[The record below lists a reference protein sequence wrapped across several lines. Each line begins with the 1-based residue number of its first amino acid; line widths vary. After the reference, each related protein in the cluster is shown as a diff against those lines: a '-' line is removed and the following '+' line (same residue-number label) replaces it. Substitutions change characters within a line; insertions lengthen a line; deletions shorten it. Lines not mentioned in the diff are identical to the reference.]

1 MSWTLQN
8 TYTSLPE
15 VFFSRINPTPVAAP
29 TMLLA
34 NEPLADTLGLDA
46 DRLHEPGMVHFLVG
60 NLPNQNPPV
69 IAQAYAG
76 HQFGHFAL
84 LGDGRA
90 HLLGEHLSPH
100 GQRVD
105 VQLKGSGPTPYSR
118 RGDGRAALGP
128 MLREYIISEAMFA
141 LGIPTTRSLA
151 VIATGERVF
160 RERAVPG
167 AVLVR
172 IAASHIRV
180 GTFEYAAAL
189 DHGLDAPGHP
199 AAAAREADRRESG
212 HPERTYVQQLADYTL
227 ARHYPEL
234 LDMPPQERYFRLI
247 EDMMERQSQ
256 LICDWMRVGFIHG
269 VMNTDNMT
277 LSGETIDYGPCAF
290 MDQYDAATVFS
301 SIDHQG
307 RYRFD
312 NQPRIAQWNVAR
324 LAETLLPLVAE
335 SPEAAIERVTALI
348 NDFPKRFAQ
357 QWQTMMCRKLG
368 LENSEPGDAELI
380 SDLLRWMEKY
390 SRDYT
395 NTFRELSRTDTIQPK
410 SSIEAKAAIA
420 NGDQTFAHWH
430 QRWSTRLLRQ
440 PRSLPES
447 LRAMS
452 LVNPAVIPRN
462 HRVEDVLTDA
472 VAAGDLAPLKALLEV
487 VIRPYDSHLEHSEFC
502 HPPRPEERVQQT
514 FCGT

>member
-1 MSWTLQN
+1 MTWTLQN
-8 TYTSLPE
+8 TYASLPE

-29 TMLLA
+29 VLLLA
-34 NEPLADTLGLDA
+34 NEPLADTLGLGA
-46 DRLHEPGMVHFLVG
+46 QRLREPDMLQFLVG
-60 NLPNQNPPV
+60 NRARQGQTA

-90 HLLGEHLSPH
+90 HLLGEHLSPD

-151 VIATGERVF
+151 VIVTGERVF

-212 HPERTYVQQLADYTL
+212 QSGRTYVRQLADYTL

-290 MDQYDAATVFS
+290 MDQYDPATVFS

-307 RYRFD
+307 RYRFE

-324 LAETLLPLVAE
+324 LAETLLPLVAT

-380 SDLLRWMEKY
+380 SDLLQWMET
-390 SRDYT
+390 SGQDYT
-395 NTFRELSRTDTIQPK
+395 NTFRGLSHSPALAATPAVDSTV
-410 SSIEAKAAIA
+410 AIA
-420 NGDQTFAHWH
+420 NRDETFAKWH
-430 QRWSTRLLRQ
+430 QRWSARLLQQ
-440 PRSLPES
+440 PRTVQDS
-447 LRAMS
+447 LRSMS
-452 LVNPAVIPRN
+452 LLNPAIIPRN
-462 HRVEDVLTDA
+462 HRVEDALTDA
-472 VAAGDLAPLKALLEV
+472 AAAGDLAPLETLLGIV
-487 VIRPYDSHLEHSEFC
+487 TRPYDTRLEQSEFC
-502 HPPRPEERVQQT
+502 QPPRPEERVQQT

>member
-1 MSWTLQN
+1 MTWTLEN
-8 TYTSLPE
+8 TYATLPE

-29 TMLLA
+29 VLLLA
-34 NEPLADTLGLDA
+34 NGPLADALGLGA
-46 DRLHEPGMVHFLVG
+46 DRLREPDMVRFLVG
-60 NLPNQNPPV
+60 NLRGPDQPI

-90 HLLGEHLSPH
+90 HLLGEHMSPE
-100 GQRVD
+100 GFRFD
-105 VQLKGSGPTPYSR
+105 IQLKGSGPTPYSR

-167 AVLVR
+167 AVLARV
-172 IAASHIRV
+172 AASHIRV

-199 AAAAREADRRESG
+199 AASARDANPPDSAASG
-212 HPERTYVQQLADYTL
+212 RTYVRALADYTL

-234 LDMPPQERYFRLI
+234 MDTDPNERYFRLI
-247 EDMMERQSQ
+247 EEMMGRQSQ

-290 MDQYDAATVFS
+290 MDQYDPATVFS

-307 RYRFD
+307 RYRFE
-312 NQPRIAQWNVAR
+312 NQPRIAQWNITR
-324 LAETLLPLVAE
+324 LAEALLPLVAE
-335 SPEAAIERVTALI
+335 SPEAAIERATALI

-357 QWQTMMCRKLG
+357 RWQTMMCSKLG
-368 LENSEPGDAELI
+368 LENSEPEDSELI
-380 SDLLRWMEKY
+380 SDLLQWMEK
-390 SRDYT
+390 SGRDYT
-395 NTFRELSRTDTIQPK
+395 NTFRNLSRTQGPK
-410 SSIEAKAAIA
+410 ATPADD
-420 NGDQTFAHWH
+420 GTFAHWH
-430 QRWSTRLLRQ
+430 QRWSARLLRQ
-440 PRSLPES
+440 PRSVPES
-447 LRAMS
+447 LQAMTQ
-452 LVNPAVIPRN
+452 VNPAVIPRN
-462 HRVEDVLTDA
+462 HRVEDALTDA
-472 VAAGDLAPLKALLEV
+472 VATGDLGPLEALLDV
-487 VIRPYDSHLEHSEFC
+487 VTRPYDTRVENSEFC
-502 HPPRPEERVQQT
+502 QPPRPEERVHQT